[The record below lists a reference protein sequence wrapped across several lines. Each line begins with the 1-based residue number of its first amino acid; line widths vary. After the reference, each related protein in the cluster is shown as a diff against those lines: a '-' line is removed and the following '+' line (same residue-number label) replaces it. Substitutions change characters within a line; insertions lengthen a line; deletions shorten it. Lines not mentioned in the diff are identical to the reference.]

1 MISLQVDSRHKEFFG
16 VLCLHDYYADSVCKD
31 LEFEPTPETAV
42 LLRNY
47 KLIFKPADF
56 GFLILYSPN
65 ESEEKL
71 RTLPAKTRFSFLIRS
86 RNPKFMNFTK
96 IKFWPEGV
104 AFHYSN
110 LYGSEEEFKF
120 AAPRDVYYYFKGLK
134 VGDVR
139 KKLLH
144 LPEHEFLPKRQPRFN
159 VGLGSQGKDEKG
171 VSYDSVVIKDEWGVS
186 ELIGTTA
193 YKRRFRDAQRD
204 LFRRHLDHRTKGL
217 AKEELPP
224 SVKEKRI
231 LEISD
236 QLEKELSAM
245 ESVDQTIDLRH
256 APFGK
261 YKIQM
266 GQYEPME
273 VYTTEYSEIQA
284 FGILDIHVDAPQDA
298 LLNRKADNLEQVIN
312 SQLFHIHFQSRATY
326 WRYIFV
332 NYENSKVTPKEIRD
346 DSGHLSFTHPVE
358 SHLEQVGTEMRYCQ
372 SETAV
377 PLKDRP
383 EQVLFV
389 SRMNGKRNMKEIRL
403 PTPSGSAMVK
413 PERAPG
419 ETEERIFSE
428 VYVYL

>member
-16 VLCLHDYYADSVCKD
+16 VLCLHDYYNDFVCKD

-56 GFLILYSPN
+56 GFLILYSPDS
-65 ESEEKL
+65 SEEKL
-71 RTLPAKTRFSFLIRS
+71 RSLPPKTRFSFLIRN

-110 LYGSEEEFKF
+110 LYGAEEEFKF

-134 VGDVR
+134 VGDVK

-144 LPEHEFLPKRQPRFN
+144 LPDHEFLAKRQPRFN
-159 VGLGSQGKDEKG
+159 VSLGSNGKDEKG
-171 VSYDSVVIKDEWGVS
+171 VSYESIVIKDEWGDTGIS
-186 ELIGTTA
+186 ESST
-193 YKRRFRDAQRD
+193 YKRHYRDAQRD
-204 LFRRHLDHRTKGL
+204 LFRRHLDHRTKAL
-217 AKEELPP
+217 ARETLTP
-224 SVKEKRI
+224 SVKEKRVI
-231 LEISD
+231 EISD

-245 ESVDQTIDLRH
+245 DSVDQAIDLRH

-261 YKIQM
+261 YKVHL
-266 GQYEPME
+266 GNYRPLD

-284 FGILDIHVDAPQDA
+284 FGILDIHVDAPSDA
-298 LLNRKADNLEQVIN
+298 LLNRNADNLEQVIN
-312 SQLFHIHFQSRATY
+312 PQLFHIHFQSRATY

-332 NYENSKVTPKEIRD
+332 NYENSKVTPKHIRD
-346 DSGHLSFTHPVE
+346 DNSQLVFTEPVA
-358 SHLEQVGTEMRYCQ
+358 SILEQVGTEMRYCQ
-372 SETAV
+372 SETPV

-389 SRMNGKRNMKEIRL
+389 ARMNGKRNMKEIRL
-403 PTPSGSAMVK
+403 PTPSGNEMVK
-413 PERAPG
+413 PEKSPG
-419 ETEERIFSE
+419 DNEERIFSE